1 MVSIICYDIDMLN
14 EKMPLMEMIN
24 YKPTDME
31 MASLPLDIVVYIKV
45 SIVSLYKEDN
55 HEFIRYLFE
64 KEDIKE
70 YFKEISD
77 TQIYDFDS
85 AGTNKERFVTI
96 FELYSLY
103 NYQFISDYLKET
115 LEGYDHVADVIIDLY
130 THDSK
135 EFRLSNL
142 DGIVKLE
149 ELKKAA

>member
-1 MVSIICYDIDMLN
+1 MCYHIDMLN
-14 EKMPLMEMIN
+14 EKMTLMEMIN
-24 YKPTDME
+24 YKPSQIE
-31 MASLPLDIVVYIKV
+31 MASLPLDIVVYVKV

-70 YFKEISD
+70 YFKEIDD
-77 TQIYDFDS
+77 TAIYDFDS
-85 AGTNKERFVTI
+85 AGTNKERFVTF
-96 FELYSLY
+96 FELNSLY
-103 NYQFISDYLKET
+103 NYQFISDYLKEV

-130 THDSK
+130 THDDK
-135 EFRLSNL
+135 EYRLSNL